1 MADVRDAFVKT
12 LIDEARRDE
21 RIVTVVNDSVGSSKL
36 RPFISE
42 FPDRA
47 FNVGIAEQNMVGV
60 GAGLA
65 AAGLMPWVSS
75 ATCFLSYRALE
86 QIKNDVVYPAY
97 NVKLVGNTTGVDYG
111 ALGATHHALEDLGT
125 LRALPG
131 LAVVTPSD
139 MEEAAAATRALM
151 RHQGPAYLRL
161 YRASVPEKLDAPG
174 GFELGKVRAV
184 REGDD
189 CTIYACGPMVVRA
202 LEAARALAADG
213 YSVGVVAVST
223 LAPLDVAGVLSA
235 SSGRRC
241 VVTVEEHM
249 TVGGLGSAIC
259 ETLGERDPKPVLRL
273 GISGGFAVP
282 GPAEAVRE
290 HYGLT
295 AQGIQE
301 RVAGFI
307 QQVKKQ
313 AS

>member
-1 MADVRDAFVKT
+1 VADVRDAFIKT
-12 LIDEARRDE
+12 LIDEAREDE

-36 RPFISE
+36 RPFLSE
-42 FPDRA
+42 FPDRV

-65 AAGLMPWVSS
+65 AAGLLPWVSS

-86 QIKNDVVYPAY
+86 QIKNDVVYPKH
-97 NVKLVGNTTGVDYG
+97 NVRLVGNTTGVDYG

-131 LAVVTPSD
+131 LTVVTPSD
-139 MEEAAAATRALM
+139 MEEAEAATRALM
-151 RHQGPAYLRL
+151 QHEGPAYLRL

-174 GFELGKVRAV
+174 SFELGKVRV
-184 REGDD
+184 LRNGDD
-189 CTIYACGPMVVRA
+189 CTIFACGPMVVRA
-202 LEAARALAADG
+202 LDAARMLEADG
-213 YSVGVVAVST
+213 YSAGVVAVST
-223 LAPLDVAGVLSA
+223 LAPLDVAGVLEASA
-235 SSGRRC
+235 GSRC

-259 ETLGERDPKPVLRL
+259 EILAENDPKHVLRL

-290 HYGLT
+290 YYGLT
-295 AQGIQE
+295 AAGIRE
-301 RVAGFI
+301 RVAEF
-307 QQVKKQ
+307 VRRVTK
-313 AS
+313 

>member
-1 MADVRDAFVKT
+1 MADVRDAFIKT
-12 LIDEARRDE
+12 LIDEAREDE

-36 RPFISE
+36 RPFLSE
-42 FPDRA
+42 FPDRV

-65 AAGLMPWVSS
+65 AAGLLPWVSS

-86 QIKNDVVYPAY
+86 QIKNDVVYPKH
-97 NVKLVGNTTGVDYG
+97 NVRLVGNTTGVDYG

-131 LAVVTPSD
+131 LTVVTPSD
-139 MEEAAAATRALM
+139 MEEAEAATRALM
-151 RHQGPAYLRL
+151 QHEGPAYLRL

-174 GFELGKVRAV
+174 SFELGKVRV
-184 REGDD
+184 LRNGDD
-189 CTIYACGPMVVRA
+189 CTIFACGPMVVRA
-202 LEAARALAADG
+202 FDAARMLEADG
-213 YSVGVVAVST
+213 YSAGVVAVST
-223 LAPLDVAGVLSA
+223 LAPLDVAGVLEASA
-235 SSGRRC
+235 GSRC

-259 ETLGERDPKPVLRL
+259 EILAEHDPKHVLRL

-290 HYGLT
+290 YYGLT
-295 AQGIQE
+295 AAGIRE
-301 RVAGFI
+301 RVAEF
-307 QQVKKQ
+307 VRRVTK
-313 AS
+313 

>member
-1 MADVRDAFVKT
+1 MADVRDAFIKT
-12 LIDEARRDE
+12 LIDEAREDE

-36 RPFISE
+36 RPFLSE
-42 FPDRA
+42 FPDRV

-65 AAGLMPWVSS
+65 AAGLLPWVSS

-86 QIKNDVVYPAY
+86 QIKNDVVYPKH
-97 NVKLVGNTTGVDYG
+97 NVRLVGNTTGVDYG

-131 LAVVTPSD
+131 LTVVTPSD
-139 MEEAAAATRALM
+139 MEEAEAATRALM
-151 RHQGPAYLRL
+151 QHEGPAYLRL

-174 GFELGKVRAV
+174 SFELGKVRV
-184 REGDD
+184 LRNGDD
-189 CTIYACGPMVVRA
+189 CTIFACGPMVVRA
-202 LEAARALAADG
+202 LDAARMLEADG
-213 YSVGVVAVST
+213 YSAGVVAVST
-223 LAPLDVAGVLSA
+223 LAPLDVAGVLEASA
-235 SSGRRC
+235 GSRC

-259 ETLGERDPKPVLRL
+259 EILAEHDPKHVLRL

-290 HYGLT
+290 YYGLT
-295 AQGIQE
+295 AAGIRE
-301 RVAGFI
+301 RVAEF
-307 QQVKKQ
+307 VRRVTK
-313 AS
+313 